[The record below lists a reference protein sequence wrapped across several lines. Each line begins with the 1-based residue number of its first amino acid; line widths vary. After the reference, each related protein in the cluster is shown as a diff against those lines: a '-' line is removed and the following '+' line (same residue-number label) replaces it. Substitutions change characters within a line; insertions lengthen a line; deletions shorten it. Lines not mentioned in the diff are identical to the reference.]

1 MFVLYNIYIYIYILE
16 IGNKTTLSSRQA
28 CFVIA
33 HSSRDLHIYIYFE
46 KQVKRIMSETNNGRV
61 FEDERRYRVWS
72 LTGQGYLN
80 LKLIPKNG
88 AQPSISVECSGTGNE
103 LSSTEIFNNC
113 CSLGVQFPLIGV
125 AIRSFC
131 WLLIR
136 YLKPFL
142 FVFWFPF
149 QISNS
154 PATCSV
160 LSLSG
165 RTRERRSVTLCS
177 GIK

>member
-1 MFVLYNIYIYIYILE
+1 MFVWYNLYIYIHLYI
-16 IGNKTTLSSRQA
+16 G
-28 CFVIA
+28 
-33 HSSRDLHIYIYFE
+33 
-46 KQVKRIMSETNNGRV
+46 KQVKRIMSETRV
-61 FEDERRYRVWS
+61 FEDRKRYRVWS

-80 LKLIPKNG
+80 LTTKNG
-88 AQPSISVECSGTGNE
+88 ASPSVDCSGTGNE
-103 LSSTEIFNNC
+103 LSSNTEIFNNC
-113 CSLGVQFPLIGV
+113 SSLGVQFPLIGI

-142 FVFWFPF
+142 YVLWVPF

-154 PATCSV
+154 PATWSV
-160 LSLSG
+160 LSLSE
-165 RTRERRSVTLCS
+165 RTRERRSISLCS